1 MSKNSYFLSDYDL
14 DTLPDIMFNK
24 EIKVSSFEE
33 VFFNA
38 CVRRERTYYS
48 NGNLQCYENRNRSV
62 EDLYRLCRFYVKDFD
77 KSMLIKFLDFACKD
91 LSLLC
96 YRPFICTDIGRY
108 VFSIRYN
115 WITFSEVKK
124 TVQRFYDT
132 IELDKRETTT

>member
-1 MSKNSYFLSDYDL
+1 MSKNSYFLSDDDL
-14 DTLPDIMFNK
+14 DTLPDIMFNR

-38 CVRRERTYYS
+38 CVRGERTYYS
-48 NGNLQCYENRNRSV
+48 NGNLKCYENRNRSV

-132 IELDKRETTT
+132 IELDKREITT